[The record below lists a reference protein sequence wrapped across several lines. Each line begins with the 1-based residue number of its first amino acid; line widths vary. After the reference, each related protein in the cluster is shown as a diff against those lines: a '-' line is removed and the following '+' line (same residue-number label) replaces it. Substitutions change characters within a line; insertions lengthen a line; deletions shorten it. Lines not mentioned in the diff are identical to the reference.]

1 MSLVHQCKIDTVQRH
16 PINLRAP
23 PVPIPPSKAVGR
35 VDYVLVVR
43 PLYRSFWRKKEK
55 GKRKK
60 EKGKRKGKGKG
71 TGKEERKE
79 GRRKKE
85 GNKEGRKMKGK
96 I

>member
-43 PLYRSFWRKKEK
+43 PLYRSLLEK

-60 EKGKRKGKGKG
+60 VKEKVKEKEQEKKKG
-71 TGKEERKE
+71 RKE
-79 GRRKKE
+79 GRKE
-85 GNKEGRKMKGK
+85 EEKGTIK
-96 I
+96 TNTRNQKHN